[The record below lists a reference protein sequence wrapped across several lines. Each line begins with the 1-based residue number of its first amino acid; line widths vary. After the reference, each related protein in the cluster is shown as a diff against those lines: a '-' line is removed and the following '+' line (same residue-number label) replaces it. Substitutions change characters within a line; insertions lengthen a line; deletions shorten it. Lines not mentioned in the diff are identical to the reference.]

1 MKKHTFLMMLATAA
15 MALVTSSCQDS
26 WSDHYGQQE
35 LNADS
40 QTDIYQGTLQEFLAS
55 HQEFSAQSKL
65 FAAAG
70 IFDKMEAGQEYTV
83 LVYDNSLLEAS
94 PYATQADYA
103 GYCIS
108 DIALAPA
115 DMKDGL
121 GISTWY
127 GKNLWISVTA
137 DGKTYVNNGLL
148 SRVFRTQDAFIYEIG
163 DHLLTV
169 TPSVYDQ
176 IMQLDDA
183 EYSTFKQLVKDYE
196 RIWFDADKCT
206 PAGTNE
212 QGNTIY
218 ADSAKGWT
226 VKNTL
231 MDRYTEDG
239 QEMWNMR
246 SESYNTTV
254 LVPSNA
260 VIKEALDTALAKVP
274 RYLGRAA
281 TSVDRAKFEKWIVRA
296 CFIDRR
302 LSAEEITGTDD
313 IDCVGG
319 YMKDTLEGTKFSHAD
334 AAMWRPTVQ
343 KVRTADMIQASNG
356 NLFFIDWMKVP
367 NNVIIYRLK
376 SRFYELWNN
385 MTTDQRNQYFRWKH
399 WIDPMIINDAQGSF
413 ELTPTMPTMY
423 YHVLTAIPDDT
434 ARKAKLYNT
443 EPVICSVTYDG
454 TLYLENNPRGQRI
467 KECFIP
473 AGEYYLRMGFKHSLL
488 YSLSI
493 QFNDTLLIKDMV
505 MYAQGS
511 NYHFDRGS
519 VSVVDNYG
527 ESSIGYPEGYNWHDW
542 SSLSEKAQAYDTDG
556 YQVGIVN
563 VKKDGNFT
571 ITVSSSDMYYLYTYG
586 ADRNTSNVNQLMMY
600 HWCLRPTKNNY

>member
-1 MKKHTFLMMLATAA
+1 MKKHTFPLLLAAVA
-15 MALVTSSCQDS
+15 MALVTSACQDN
-26 WSDHYGQQE
+26 WKDHYGQQP
-35 LNADS
+35 LIADS
-40 QTDIYQGTLQEFLAS
+40 QTEIIQGDLKQFFALHE
-55 HQEFSAQSKL
+55 EFSAQHKL
-65 FAAAG
+65 FSQAG
-70 IFDKMEAGQEYTV
+70 IFDRMKQGQQYTV
-83 LVYDNSLLEAS
+83 LVYDNSLLASS
-94 PYATQADYA
+94 PYAAMTDYA

-108 DIALAPA
+108 DIALSPVEL
-115 DMKDGL
+115 KNGL

-127 GKNLWISVTA
+127 GKNLWISTTA
-137 DGKTYVNNGLL
+137 EGKTRVNNAGLG
-148 SRVFRTQDAFIYEIG
+148 RTFRTEDAFIYEIS
-163 DHLLTV
+163 DRMLSV
-169 TPSVYDQ
+169 SPSVYDQ
-176 IMQLDDA
+176 IMQLDDSN
-183 EYSTFKQLVKDYE
+183 YSTFKRLIGQYE
-196 RIWFDADKCT
+196 RTWFDADKCT
-206 PAGTNE
+206 PSGTNE
-212 QGNTIY
+212 QGNTVY
-218 ADSAKGWT
+218 ADSVKGWT

-239 QEMWNMR
+239 LEMWNMR
-246 SESYNTTV
+246 SEGYNTTV

-281 TSVDRAKFEKWIVRA
+281 TAADREKFEKWIVRV

-302 LSAEEITGTDD
+302 LNAEEVTGTTD

-319 YMKDTLEGTKFSHAD
+319 YMKDTLEGTKFSQAE

-343 KVRTADMIQASNG
+343 RVRTDDMIQASNG

-385 MTTDQRNQYFRWKH
+385 MTAEQRTQYFRWSH

-413 ELTPTMPTMY
+413 ELSPTMPTMY

-443 EPVICSVTYDG
+443 DPVVCSVTYDG
-454 TLYLENNPRGQRI
+454 TLFLENNPRGQRI
-467 KECFIP
+467 KECHIP
-473 AGEYYLRMGFKHSLL
+473 AGEYYLRMGFKHSLM

-563 VKKDGNFT
+563 VKEDGNFT

-586 ADRNTSNVNQLMMY
+586 ADRNTSNVYQLMMY